1 MLHQG
6 RSGNVHCIN
15 LRDGKRYALTFLW
28 RFLVAKRQSSN
39 SSTAKKT
46 ARKSNSN
53 TKQKN
58 KGSWVFGAFWRLS
71 LVALVVLGAY
81 AFYLDAQIK
90 KGFSG
95 NKWEV
100 PAQIFARPLS
110 LSKGEEITPSEVI
123 DELNLLGYR
132 KVAFANNSGEYSY
145 QNRVLTVQRRAFQ
158 FPEGAE
164 PLRHLI
170 VTWEGARVSE
180 IYDKTE
186 ERPFGT
192 IRLEPWLVT
201 RMTSGSSEDRMLVS
215 LDTIPEL
222 LPKALTLVEDR
233 NFYNHHGVAPLSIV
247 RALVA
252 NIAAGRTVQGGS
264 TLTQQLVKNMFLTR
278 ERSLV
283 RKAKEAIMAV
293 IIDARYSKS
302 EIIEAYLNEVF
313 LGQNGN
319 MAVHGF
325 GLASYF
331 YFDRPANEL
340 SVPEIATLVAIIKG
354 PSYYNPRKYA
364 ERTKER
370 RDLVLRMLFDE
381 NEINRD
387 EYERYVNR
395 PLGLASGASL
405 ASGKH
410 PAFME
415 QVRRELN
422 DILAEPSLRDSGVKV
437 FTTLDIVA
445 QRRAERALSN
455 TLDGLQKDRKVALQG
470 AMVVTD
476 SATGEVRAIIGDRN
490 VAYKGFN
497 RALDA
502 KRPIGSL
509 VKPAVYL
516 TALEDPTQFNLAT
529 PLEDKPITLESKN
542 GKPWSP
548 KNYDKEF
555 RGQVPLLQ
563 GLTESLNIP
572 TVNLGMQVGL
582 NTLADTIER
591 LGVNTPLEKVPSM
604 TLGAFELTPFAT
616 NQMYQTLSNDG
627 RYIPLHTVTSV
638 VTSENALLWK
648 KAEFYSQRV
657 DEAATYLLNY
667 ALYKVTTE
675 GTAKR
680 VGATFGSVN
689 MAGKTG
695 TTDDYRDS
703 WFSGFD
709 RNHVVTVWVG
719 NDDNKSVNLTGAG
732 GALPVFVNYM
742 KSQAPKSLSR
752 RFPRGLGIAH
762 FDAKTGAVVVAG
774 CAGSLS
780 VPAILDVLPP
790 PEQDCSGRPV
800 DDAKDGKKKSWW
812 ERIFG

>member
-1 MLHQG
+1 VAKAFIT
-6 RSGNVHCIN
+6 SS
-15 LRDGKRYALTFLW
+15 W
-28 RFLVAKRQSSN
+28 RFLVAKRQSN
-39 SSTAKKT
+39 TSSSSKKKSTTATSAKSGAKKRHWMLT
-46 ARKSNSN
+46 L
-53 TKQKN
+53 
-58 KGSWVFGAFWRLS
+58 FWRLS
-71 LVALVVLGAY
+71 LVMIVVVGAY
-81 AFYLDAQIK
+81 SFYLDAQIK
-90 KGFSG
+90 HSFSG

-100 PAQIFARPLS
+100 PAQIFARPLEI
-110 LSKGEEITPSEVI
+110 SKGEEITPQEVI

-132 KVAFANNSGEYSY
+132 KVAFANSSGEYSY
-145 QNRVLTVQRRAFQ
+145 QNKVLHVQRRAFQ
-158 FPEGAE
+158 FPQGAE
-164 PLRHLI
+164 PLRHLVI
-170 VTWEGARVSE
+170 TWSGSRIGE
-180 IYDKTE
+180 IYDKSQD
-186 ERPFGT
+186 RPFGAVK
-192 IRLEPWLVT
+192 LEPWLVT
-201 RMTSGSSEDRMLVS
+201 RMTSGSREDRMLVT
-215 LDTIPEL
+215 LDTIPEM

-233 NFYNHHGVAPLSIV
+233 NFYNHHGVAPLSIL
-247 RALVA
+247 RALMA

-278 ERSLV
+278 ERSIV
-283 RKAKEAIMAV
+283 RKAKEALMAI

-313 LGQNGN
+313 LGQNGG

-354 PSYYNPRKYA
+354 PSYYNPRKFA
-364 ERTKER
+364 ERAKER

-381 NEINRD
+381 NEINRQQ
-387 EYERYVNR
+387 YEQYVNM

-422 DILAEPSLRDSGVKV
+422 EILAEPSLRDSGVKV

-445 QRRAERALSN
+445 QRRAEKALSG
-455 TLDGLQKDRKVALQG
+455 TLSGLQKDRKAALQG

-476 SATGEVRAIIGDRN
+476 SASGEVRAIVGDRD
-490 VAYKGFN
+490 YEFKGFN
-497 RALDA
+497 RALEA

-509 VKPAVYL
+509 IKPAVYL
-516 TALEDPTQFNLAT
+516 TALEDPTQFNLAS
-529 PLEDKPITLESKN
+529 PLGDEPITLESKN
-542 GKPWSP
+542 GQQWSP
-548 KNYDKEF
+548 QNYDKKF
-555 RGQVPLLQ
+555 RGQVSLLQ

-582 NTLADTIER
+582 DAIADTIER
-591 LGVNTPLEKVPSM
+591 LGVTAPMEKVPSL

-616 NQMYQTLSNDG
+616 NQMYQTLSNNG

-638 VTSENALLWK
+638 VTADNALLWK
-648 KAEFYSQRV
+648 KAEYYAQRT
-657 DEAATYLLNY
+657 DEAANYLLNY
-667 ALYKVTTE
+667 ALYKVTTQ

-680 VGATFGSVN
+680 VGANFGNIN

-719 NDDNKSVNLTGAG
+719 NDDNQPINLTGAG
-732 GALPVFVNYM
+732 GALPVFINYM
-742 KSQAPKSLSR
+742 RSQSPKSLSR
-752 RFPRGLGIAH
+752 RFPEGLGIAH
-762 FDAKTGAVVVAG
+762 FDAKSGEVVVAG

-790 PEQDCSGRPV
+790 PQQDCAGRPV
-800 DDAKDGKKKSWW
+800 KDKKSDKEKSWW

>member
-1 MLHQG
+1 M
-6 RSGNVHCIN
+6 
-15 LRDGKRYALTFLW
+15 A
-28 RFLVAKRQSSN
+28 FLVAKNKTKVKSKSSIVL
-39 SSTAKKT
+39 KLL
-46 ARKSNSN
+46 
-53 TKQKN
+53 
-58 KGSWVFGAFWRLS
+58 WR
-71 LVALVVLGAY
+71 VALVSIVLLGAY

-90 KGFSG
+90 HEFSG

-100 PAQIFARPLS
+100 PAQIFARPLT
-110 LSKGEEITPSEVI
+110 LSKGEEITPKEVI
-123 DELNLLGYR
+123 DELTLLGYR
-132 KVAFANNSGEYSY
+132 KVSEARSSGEYSY
-145 QNRVLTVQRRAFQ
+145 TKNELTIQRRAFH
-158 FPEGAE
+158 FPEAEE
-164 PLRHLI
+164 PLRHLVI
-170 VTWEGARVSE
+170 RWQGARIHTIE
-180 IYDKTE
+180 DKSQG
-186 ERPFGT
+186 RPFGT
-192 IRLEPWLVT
+192 VKLEPWLVT
-201 RMTSGSSEDRMLVS
+201 RMVSGSREDRMLVT
-215 LDTIPEL
+215 LDTIPAM

-233 NFYNHHGVAPLSIV
+233 NFYHHHGVAPLSIL
-247 RALVA
+247 RALMA

-278 ERSLV
+278 ERSIV
-283 RKAKEAIMAV
+283 RKVKEAMMAV

-313 LGQNGN
+313 LGQNGD

-340 SVPEIATLVAIIKG
+340 SAAEIATLVAIIKG
-354 PSYYNPRKYA
+354 PSYYNPRRYP
-364 ERTKER
+364 ERVKER

-381 NEINRD
+381 NEINRN
-387 EYERYVNR
+387 EYERFVNA

-415 QVRRELN
+415 RVRRELSE
-422 DILAEPSLRDSGVKV
+422 ILADSSLRDSGVKV

-445 QRRAERALSN
+445 QRRAEKALAN
-455 TLDGLQKDRKVALQG
+455 TLVGLQQDRDVALQG

-476 SATGEVRAIIGDRN
+476 SARGEVRAIVGGKD
-490 VAYKGFN
+490 YSFKGFN
-497 RALDA
+497 RALEA

-509 VKPAVYL
+509 IKPVIYL
-516 TALEDPTQFNLAT
+516 AALEDPTEFNLAT
-529 PLEDKPITLESKN
+529 PLDDKPITLESRN
-542 GKPWSP
+542 GQQWSP
-548 KNYDKEF
+548 QNYDKTF
-555 RGQVPLLQ
+555 RGQVPLIQ

-582 NTLADTIER
+582 DTIADTLAR
-591 LGVNTPLEKVPSM
+591 VGVTTPVDQVPSL

-616 NQMYQTLSNDG
+616 NQMYQTLSNNG
-627 RYIPLHTVTSV
+627 RYIPLHTVSAV
-638 VTSENALLWK
+638 VTAQNALLWK

-667 ALYKVTTE
+667 ALYKVTTD

-680 VGATFGSVN
+680 VGANFGNIN

-703 WFSGFD
+703 WFSGYD

-719 NDDNKSVNLTGAG
+719 NDDNLPVNLTGAG
-732 GALPVFVNYM
+732 GALPVFINYM
-742 KSQAPKSLSR
+742 KSQSPKSLSR
-752 RFPRGLGIAH
+752 RFPEGLGIAH

-774 CAGSLS
+774 CAGSMS
-780 VPAILDVLPP
+780 VPAILDALPP
-790 PEQDCSGRPV
+790 AQQDCAGKPV
-800 DDAKDGKKKSWW
+800 KSKTNDKKEKKKWW

>member
-1 MLHQG
+1 MAKKQSNKASPSK
-6 RSGNVHCIN
+6 RNSKQPAANKTA
-15 LRDGKRYALTFLW
+15 GKRAWFFKLFL
-28 RFLVAKRQSSN
+28 
-39 SSTAKKT
+39 
-46 ARKSNSN
+46 
-53 TKQKN
+53 
-58 KGSWVFGAFWRLS
+58 RLC
-71 LVALVVLGAY
+71 LIGFVVLGAY

-90 KGFSG
+90 HSFSG

-100 PAQIFARPLS
+100 PAQIFARPLE
-110 LSKGEEITPSEVI
+110 LSKGEEITPQEVI

-132 KVAFANNSGEYSY
+132 KVAFANSSGEYSY
-145 QNRVLTVQRRAFQ
+145 QNRVLNVQRRAFQ

-164 PLRHLI
+164 PLRHLVI
-170 VTWEGARVSE
+170 TWSGARIGE
-180 IYDKTE
+180 IYDKSE
-186 ERPFGT
+186 DRPYGSVK
-192 IRLEPWLVT
+192 LEPWLVT
-201 RMTSGSSEDRMLVS
+201 RMTSGSHEDRMLVS
-215 LDTIPEL
+215 LDTIPDM
-222 LPKALTLVEDR
+222 LPRALTLVEDR
-233 NFYNHHGVAPLSIV
+233 NFYNHHGVAPLSII
-247 RALVA
+247 RALMA

-278 ERSLV
+278 ERSIV
-283 RKAKEAIMAV
+283 RKAKEALMAV

-313 LGQNGN
+313 LGQNGD

-340 SVPEIATLVAIIKG
+340 STPEIATLVAIIKG

-381 NEINRD
+381 NEINR
-387 EYERYVNR
+387 EQYERYINM

-415 QVRRELN
+415 RVRKELN
-422 DILAEPSLRDSGVKV
+422 EILAEPSLRDSGVKV

-445 QRRAERALSN
+445 QRRAEKALAG
-455 TLDGLQKDRKVALQG
+455 TLNGLQKDRKAALQG

-476 SATGEVRAIIGDRN
+476 SSSGEVRAIVGGKDY
-490 VAYKGFN
+490 AFKGFN

-509 VKPAVYL
+509 IKPAVYL

-529 PLEDKPITLESKN
+529 PLMDEPITLESKN
-542 GKPWSP
+542 GQQWSP
-548 KNYDKEF
+548 KNYDKTF

-563 GLTESLNIP
+563 GLTESLNVP

-582 NTLADTIER
+582 DAIADTLAR
-591 LGVNTPLEKVPSM
+591 LGVNTPVEKVPSL
-604 TLGAFELTPFAT
+604 TLGAFELTPFVT
-616 NQMYQTLSNDG
+616 NQMYQTLSNNG
-627 RYIPLHTVTSV
+627 RYVPLHTVTSV
-638 VTSENALLWK
+638 VTAENALLWK
-648 KAEFYSQRV
+648 KAEFYSQRT

-667 ALYKVTTE
+667 ALYKVTTD

-680 VGATFGSVN
+680 VGANFGRVN

-709 RNHVVTVWVG
+709 RNNVVTVWVG
-719 NDDNKSVNLTGAG
+719 NDDNQPVNLTGAG
-732 GALPVFVNYM
+732 GALPVFINYM

-752 RFPRGLGIAH
+752 RFPEGLGIAH
-762 FDAKTGAVVVAG
+762 FDAKSGAVVVAG

-790 PEQDCSGRPV
+790 AQQDCAGKPV
-800 DDAKDGKKKSWW
+800 QEKLKQKKKSWW

>member
-53 TKQKN
+53 TKQKT

-364 ERTKER
+364 VRTKER

-591 LGVNTPLEKVPSM
+591 LGVSTPLEKVPSM

-675 GTAKR
+675 G
-680 VGATFGSVN
+680 
-689 MAGKTG
+689 
-695 TTDDYRDS
+695 
-703 WFSGFD
+703 
-709 RNHVVTVWVG
+709 
-719 NDDNKSVNLTGAG
+719 L
-732 GALPVFVNYM
+732 
-742 KSQAPKSLSR
+742 SL
-752 RFPRGLGIAH
+752 IH
-762 FDAKTGAVVVAG
+762 
-774 CAGSLS
+774 
-780 VPAILDVLPP
+780 I
-790 PEQDCSGRPV
+790 
-800 DDAKDGKKKSWW
+800 
-812 ERIFG
+812 

>member
-1 MLHQG
+1 M
-6 RSGNVHCIN
+6 
-15 LRDGKRYALTFLW
+15 
-28 RFLVAKRQSSN
+28 
-39 SSTAKKT
+39 AKKQSNPKK
-46 ARKSNSN
+46 KSSFLF
-53 TKQKN
+53 KL
-58 KGSWVFGAFWRLS
+58 FWRLFF
-71 LVALVVLGAY
+71 VGLVVLGAY

-90 KGFSG
+90 HEFSG

-100 PAQIFARPLS
+100 PAQIFARPLR
-110 LSKGEEITPSEVI
+110 LSKGEEITVQEVL
-123 DELNLLGYR
+123 DELSLLGYR
-132 KVAFANNSGEYSY
+132 KVTDADSSGEYSY
-145 QNRVLTVQRRAFQ
+145 RNGVLTVQRRAFH

-164 PLRHLI
+164 PQRHLVI
-170 VTWEGARVSE
+170 SWQGGRIKEIQDVSQG
-180 IYDKTE
+180 
-186 ERPFGT
+186 RAFGSVK
-192 IRLEPWLVT
+192 LEPWLVT
-201 RMTSGSSEDRMLVS
+201 RMVSGSHEDRMLVS
-215 LDTIPEL
+215 IDTTPDM

-233 NFYNHHGVAPLSIV
+233 NFYNHHGVAPLSIL
-247 RALVA
+247 RALMA

-278 ERSLV
+278 ERSIV

-302 EIIEAYLNEVF
+302 EILEAYLNEVF
-313 LGQNGN
+313 LGQNGD

-340 SVPEIATLVAIIKG
+340 SVPEIATLVAMIKG
-354 PSYYNPRKYA
+354 PSYYNPRRYP
-364 ERTKER
+364 ERVKER

-381 NEINRD
+381 NEIDRSQ
-387 EYERYVNR
+387 YERYVSM

-422 DILAEPSLRDSGVKV
+422 EILAEPSLRDSGVKV

-445 QRRAERALSN
+445 QRRAEKALSS
-455 TLDGLQKDRKVALQG
+455 TLNALQKNRTVPLEG
-470 AMVVTD
+470 AMIVTD
-476 SATGEVRAIIGDRN
+476 SAKGEVRAIVGGKY
-490 VAYKGFN
+490 VSFKGFN

-516 TALEDPTQFNLAT
+516 TALEDPTEFNLAT
-529 PLEDKPITLESKN
+529 PLADEPITLESKG
-542 GKPWSP
+542 GKTWSP
-548 KNYDKEF
+548 QNYDKTF
-555 RGQVPLLQ
+555 RGQVSLLQ

-582 NTLADTIER
+582 DAVVNTLEK
-591 LGVNTPLEKVPSM
+591 LGVGAAIEQVPSL
-604 TLGAFELTPFAT
+604 TLGAFELTPFNT
-616 NQMYQTLSNDG
+616 NQMYQTLSNGG
-627 RYIPLHTVTSV
+627 RYIPLHTVSAV
-638 VTSENALLWK
+638 VTADNGLLWQ
-648 KAEFYSQRV
+648 KAEFFSQRT

-667 ALYKVTTE
+667 ALYKVTTQ

-680 VGATFGSVN
+680 VGATFGTTN

-709 RNHVVTVWVG
+709 RNNVVTVWVG
-719 NDDNKSVNLTGAG
+719 NDDNQPVGLTGAS

-752 RFPRGLGIAH
+752 RFPEGLGIAH

-790 PEQDCSGRPV
+790 PQQDCAGKPV
-800 DDAKDGKKKSWW
+800 RSKQEQEKGDKKSWW
-812 ERIFG
+812 ERWFGE

>member
-1 MLHQG
+1 MAKKQSSKASPSK
-6 RSGNVHCIN
+6 RNSKQPAANKTA
-15 LRDGKRYALTFLW
+15 GKRAWFFKLFL
-28 RFLVAKRQSSN
+28 
-39 SSTAKKT
+39 
-46 ARKSNSN
+46 
-53 TKQKN
+53 
-58 KGSWVFGAFWRLS
+58 RLC
-71 LVALVVLGAY
+71 LIGFVVLGAY

-90 KGFSG
+90 HSFSG

-100 PAQIFARPLS
+100 PAQIFARPLE
-110 LSKGEEITPSEVI
+110 LSKGEEITPQEVI

-132 KVAFANNSGEYSY
+132 KVVFANSSGEYSY
-145 QNRVLTVQRRAFQ
+145 QNRVLNVQRRAFQ

-164 PLRHLI
+164 PLRHLVI
-170 VTWEGARVSE
+170 TWSGARIGE
-180 IYDKTE
+180 IYDKSE
-186 ERPFGT
+186 DRPYGSVK
-192 IRLEPWLVT
+192 LEPWLVT
-201 RMTSGSSEDRMLVS
+201 RMTSGSHEDRMLVS
-215 LDTIPEL
+215 LDTIPDM
-222 LPKALTLVEDR
+222 LPRALTLVEDR
-233 NFYNHHGVAPLSIV
+233 NFYNHHGVAPLSII
-247 RALVA
+247 RALMA

-278 ERSLV
+278 ERSIV
-283 RKAKEAIMAV
+283 RKAKEALMAV

-313 LGQNGN
+313 LGQNGD

-340 SVPEIATLVAIIKG
+340 STPEIATLVAIIKG

-381 NEINRD
+381 NEINR
-387 EYERYVNR
+387 EQYERYINM

-415 QVRRELN
+415 RVRKELN
-422 DILAEPSLRDSGVKV
+422 EILAEPSLRDSGVKV

-445 QRRAERALSN
+445 QRRAEKALAG
-455 TLDGLQKDRKVALQG
+455 TLNGLQKDRKATLQG

-476 SATGEVRAIIGDRN
+476 SSSGEVRAIVGGKDY
-490 VAYKGFN
+490 AFKGFN

-509 VKPAVYL
+509 IKPAVYL

-529 PLEDKPITLESKN
+529 PLMDEPITLESKN
-542 GKPWSP
+542 GQQWSP
-548 KNYDKEF
+548 KNYDKTF

-563 GLTESLNIP
+563 GLTESLNVP

-582 NTLADTIER
+582 DAIADTLAR
-591 LGVNTPLEKVPSM
+591 LGVNTSVEKVPSL
-604 TLGAFELTPFAT
+604 TLGAFELTPFVT
-616 NQMYQTLSNDG
+616 NQMYQTLSNNG
-627 RYIPLHTVTSV
+627 RYVPLHTVTSV
-638 VTSENALLWK
+638 VTAENALLWK
-648 KAEFYSQRV
+648 KAEFYSQRT

-667 ALYKVTTE
+667 ALYKVTTD

-680 VGATFGSVN
+680 VGANFGRVN

-709 RNHVVTVWVG
+709 RNNVVTVWVG
-719 NDDNKSVNLTGAG
+719 NDDNQPVNLTGAG
-732 GALPVFVNYM
+732 GALPVFINYM

-752 RFPRGLGIAH
+752 RFPEGLGIAH
-762 FDAKTGAVVVAG
+762 FDAKSGAVVVAG

-790 PEQDCSGRPV
+790 AQQDCAGKPV
-800 DDAKDGKKKSWW
+800 QEKRKQKKKSWW

>member
-1 MLHQG
+1 
-6 RSGNVHCIN
+6 
-15 LRDGKRYALTFLW
+15 
-28 RFLVAKRQSSN
+28 VAKKQSN
-39 SSTAKKT
+39 PKKKSSFLFKL
-46 ARKSNSN
+46 
-53 TKQKN
+53 
-58 KGSWVFGAFWRLS
+58 FWRLFF
-71 LVALVVLGAY
+71 VGLVVLGAY

-90 KGFSG
+90 HEFSG

-100 PAQIFARPLS
+100 PAQIFARPLR
-110 LSKGEEITPSEVI
+110 LSKGEEITVQEVL
-123 DELNLLGYR
+123 DELSLLGYR
-132 KVAFANNSGEYSY
+132 KVTDADSSGEYSY
-145 QNRVLTVQRRAFQ
+145 RNGVLTVQRRAFH

-164 PLRHLI
+164 PQRHLVI
-170 VTWEGARVSE
+170 SWQGSRIKEIQDVSQGRAF
-180 IYDKTE
+180 DSVK
-186 ERPFGT
+186 
-192 IRLEPWLVT
+192 LEPWLVT
-201 RMTSGSSEDRMLVS
+201 RMVSGSHEDRMLVS
-215 LDTIPEL
+215 IDTTPDM

-233 NFYNHHGVAPLSIV
+233 NFYNHHGVAPLSIL
-247 RALVA
+247 RALMA

-278 ERSLV
+278 ERSIV

-302 EIIEAYLNEVF
+302 EILEAYLNEVF
-313 LGQNGN
+313 LGQNGD

-340 SVPEIATLVAIIKG
+340 SVPEIATLVAMIKG
-354 PSYYNPRKYA
+354 PSYYNPRRYP
-364 ERTKER
+364 ERVKER

-381 NEINRD
+381 NEIDRSQ
-387 EYERYVNR
+387 YERYVSM

-422 DILAEPSLRDSGVKV
+422 EILAEPSLRDSGVKV

-445 QRRAERALSN
+445 QRRAEKALSS
-455 TLDGLQKDRKVALQG
+455 TLNALQKNRTVPLEG
-470 AMVVTD
+470 AMIVTD
-476 SATGEVRAIIGDRN
+476 SAKGEVRAIVGGKD
-490 VAYKGFN
+490 VSFKGFN

-516 TALEDPTQFNLAT
+516 TALEDPTEFNLAT
-529 PLEDKPITLESKN
+529 PLADEPITLESKG
-542 GKPWSP
+542 GKTWSP
-548 KNYDKEF
+548 QNYDKTF
-555 RGQVPLLQ
+555 RGQVSLLQ

-582 NTLADTIER
+582 DAVVNTLEK
-591 LGVNTPLEKVPSM
+591 LGVGAAIEQVPSL
-604 TLGAFELTPFAT
+604 TLGAFELTPFNT
-616 NQMYQTLSNDG
+616 NQMYQTLSNGG
-627 RYIPLHTVTSV
+627 RYIPLHTVSAV
-638 VTSENALLWK
+638 VTADNGLLWQ
-648 KAEFYSQRV
+648 KAEFFSQRT

-667 ALYKVTTE
+667 ALYKVTTQ

-680 VGATFGSVN
+680 VGATFGTTN

-709 RNHVVTVWVG
+709 RNNVVTVWVG
-719 NDDNKSVNLTGAG
+719 NDDNQPVGLTGAS

-752 RFPRGLGIAH
+752 RFPEGLGIAH

-790 PEQDCSGRPV
+790 PQQDCAGKPV
-800 DDAKDGKKKSWW
+800 RSKQEQEKGDKKSWW
-812 ERIFG
+812 ERWFGE

>member
-1 MLHQG
+1 M
-6 RSGNVHCIN
+6 
-15 LRDGKRYALTFLW
+15 
-28 RFLVAKRQSSN
+28 
-39 SSTAKKT
+39 AKKQSNPKK
-46 ARKSNSN
+46 KSSFLF
-53 TKQKN
+53 KL
-58 KGSWVFGAFWRLS
+58 FWRLFF
-71 LVALVVLGAY
+71 VGLVVLGAY

-90 KGFSG
+90 NGFSG

-100 PAQIFARPLS
+100 PAQIFARPLR
-110 LSKGEEITPSEVI
+110 LSKGEEITVQEVL
-123 DELNLLGYR
+123 DELSLLGYR
-132 KVAFANNSGEYSY
+132 KVTDADSSGEYSY
-145 QNRVLTVQRRAFQ
+145 RNGVLTVQRRAFH

-164 PLRHLI
+164 PQRHLVI
-170 VTWEGARVSE
+170 SWQGSRIKEIQDVSQGRAF
-180 IYDKTE
+180 DSVK
-186 ERPFGT
+186 
-192 IRLEPWLVT
+192 LEPWLVT
-201 RMTSGSSEDRMLVS
+201 RMVSGSHEDRMLVS
-215 LDTIPEL
+215 IDTTPDM

-233 NFYNHHGVAPLSIV
+233 NFYNHHGVAPLSIL
-247 RALVA
+247 RALMA

-278 ERSLV
+278 ERSIV

-302 EIIEAYLNEVF
+302 EILEAYLNEVF
-313 LGQNGN
+313 LGQNGD

-340 SVPEIATLVAIIKG
+340 SVPEIATLVAMIKG
-354 PSYYNPRKYA
+354 PSYYNPRRYP
-364 ERTKER
+364 ERVKER

-381 NEINRD
+381 NEIDRSQ
-387 EYERYVNR
+387 YERYVSM

-422 DILAEPSLRDSGVKV
+422 EILAEPSLRDSGVKV

-445 QRRAERALSN
+445 QRRAEKALSS
-455 TLDGLQKDRKVALQG
+455 TLNALQKNRTVPLEG
-470 AMVVTD
+470 AMIVTD
-476 SATGEVRAIIGDRN
+476 SAKGEVRAIVGGKD
-490 VAYKGFN
+490 VSFKGFN

-516 TALEDPTQFNLAT
+516 TALEDPTEFNLAT
-529 PLEDKPITLESKN
+529 PLADEPITLESKG
-542 GKPWSP
+542 GKTWSP
-548 KNYDKEF
+548 QNYDKTF
-555 RGQVPLLQ
+555 RGQVSLLQ

-582 NTLADTIER
+582 DAVVNTLEK
-591 LGVNTPLEKVPSM
+591 LGVGAAIEQVPSL
-604 TLGAFELTPFAT
+604 TLGAFELTPFNT
-616 NQMYQTLSNDG
+616 NQMYQTLSNGG
-627 RYIPLHTVTSV
+627 RYIPLHTVSAV
-638 VTSENALLWK
+638 VTADNGLLWQ
-648 KAEFYSQRV
+648 KAEFFSQRT

-667 ALYKVTTE
+667 ALYKVTTQ

-680 VGATFGSVN
+680 VGATFGTTN

-709 RNHVVTVWVG
+709 RNNVVTVWVG
-719 NDDNKSVNLTGAG
+719 NDDNQPVGLTGAS

-752 RFPRGLGIAH
+752 RFPEGLGIAH

-790 PEQDCSGRPV
+790 PQQDCAGKPV
-800 DDAKDGKKKSWW
+800 RSKQEQEKGDKKSWW
-812 ERIFG
+812 ERWFGE

>member
-1 MLHQG
+1 M
-6 RSGNVHCIN
+6 
-15 LRDGKRYALTFLW
+15 KALTILR
-28 RFLVAKRQSSN
+28 RFIVAKRQS
-39 SSTAKKT
+39 KKT
-46 ARKSNSN
+46 SAASKTTSKGKSSRSASN
-53 TKQKN
+53 NEKN
-58 KGSWVFGAFWRLS
+58 GKRRWLFSAFWRLS
-71 LVALVVLGAY
+71 LVGLVVFAAY

-100 PAQIFARPLS
+100 PAQIFARPLR
-110 LSKGEEITPSEVI
+110 LSKGEEITPQEVI

-132 KVAFANNSGEYSY
+132 RVTFANDSGEFSY

-164 PLRHLI
+164 PLRHL
-170 VTWEGARVSE
+170 VVSWNGARVSE
-180 IYDKTE
+180 IYDKTQ
-186 ERPFGT
+186 EREFGSV
-192 IRLEPWLVT
+192 RLEPWLVT
-201 RMTSGSSEDRMLVS
+201 RMTSGSREDRMLVS

-233 NFYNHHGVAPLSIV
+233 NFYNHHGVAPLSII
-247 RALVA
+247 RALLA

-313 LGQNGN
+313 LGQNGD

-364 ERTKER
+364 ERAKER
-370 RDLVLRMLFDE
+370 RDLVLRVLFDE
-381 NEINRD
+381 NEIGRE
-387 EYERYVNR
+387 EYERYINM

-415 QVRRELN
+415 QVRREL
-422 DILAEPSLRDSGVKV
+422 DEILAEPSLRDSGVKV

-445 QRRAERALSN
+445 QRRAERAMSS
-455 TLDGLQKDRKVALQG
+455 TLDSLQKDRKATLQG
-470 AMVVTD
+470 AMVITD
-476 SATGEVRAIIGDRN
+476 SASGEVRAIVGDRN
-490 VAYKGFN
+490 VSYNGFN

-502 KRPIGSL
+502 RRPIGSL

-516 TALEDPTQFNLAT
+516 SALEDPTQFNLAT
-529 PLEDKPITLESKN
+529 PLEDRPITLESKN

-582 NTLADTIER
+582 DTLADTIKR
-591 LGVNTPLEKVPSM
+591 LGVKSPLDEVPSM

-638 VTSENALLWK
+638 VTAENALLWK
-648 KAEFYSQRV
+648 KAEFFSQRV

-680 VGATFGSVN
+680 IGATFGKIN

-719 NDDNKSVNLTGAG
+719 NDDNKTVNLTGAG
-732 GALPVFVNYM
+732 GALPVFINYM

-752 RFPRGLGIAH
+752 RFPKGLGIAH

-780 VPAILDVLPP
+780 VPAILDVLPT

-800 DDAKDGKKKSWW
+800 GSDKKNKKKSWW

>member
-1 MLHQG
+1 MAKKQSNKASPSK
-6 RSGNVHCIN
+6 RNSKQPAANKTA
-15 LRDGKRYALTFLW
+15 GKRAWFFKLFL
-28 RFLVAKRQSSN
+28 
-39 SSTAKKT
+39 
-46 ARKSNSN
+46 
-53 TKQKN
+53 
-58 KGSWVFGAFWRLS
+58 RLC
-71 LVALVVLGAY
+71 LIGFVVLGAY

-90 KGFSG
+90 HSFSG

-100 PAQIFARPLS
+100 PAQIFARPLE
-110 LSKGEEITPSEVI
+110 LSKGEEITPQEVI

-132 KVAFANNSGEYSY
+132 KVTFANSSGEYSY
-145 QNRVLTVQRRAFQ
+145 QNRVLNVQRRAFQ

-164 PLRHLI
+164 PLRHLVI
-170 VTWEGARVSE
+170 TWSGARIGE
-180 IYDKTE
+180 IYDKSE
-186 ERPFGT
+186 DRPYGSVK
-192 IRLEPWLVT
+192 LEPWLVT
-201 RMTSGSSEDRMLVS
+201 RMTSGSHEDRMLVS
-215 LDTIPEL
+215 LDTIPDM
-222 LPKALTLVEDR
+222 LPRALTLVEDR
-233 NFYNHHGVAPLSIV
+233 NFYNHHGVAPLSII
-247 RALVA
+247 RALMA

-278 ERSLV
+278 ERSIV
-283 RKAKEAIMAV
+283 RKAKEALMAV

-313 LGQNGN
+313 LGQNGD

-340 SVPEIATLVAIIKG
+340 STPEIATLVAIIKG

-381 NEINRD
+381 NEINR
-387 EYERYVNR
+387 EQYERYINM

-415 QVRRELN
+415 RVRKELN
-422 DILAEPSLRDSGVKV
+422 EILAEPSLRDSGVKV

-445 QRRAERALSN
+445 QRRAEKALAG
-455 TLDGLQKDRKVALQG
+455 TLNGLQKDRKATLQG

-476 SATGEVRAIIGDRN
+476 SSSGEVRAIVGGKDY
-490 VAYKGFN
+490 AFKGFN

-509 VKPAVYL
+509 IKPAVYL

-529 PLEDKPITLESKN
+529 PLMDEPITLESKN
-542 GKPWSP
+542 GQQWSP
-548 KNYDKEF
+548 KNYDKTF

-563 GLTESLNIP
+563 GLTESLNVP

-582 NTLADTIER
+582 DAIADTLAR
-591 LGVNTPLEKVPSM
+591 LGVNTPVEKVPSL
-604 TLGAFELTPFAT
+604 TLGAFELTPFVT
-616 NQMYQTLSNDG
+616 NQMYQTLSNNG
-627 RYIPLHTVTSV
+627 RYVPLHTVTSV
-638 VTSENALLWK
+638 VTAENALLWK
-648 KAEFYSQRV
+648 KAEFYSQRT

-667 ALYKVTTE
+667 ALYKVTTD

-680 VGATFGSVN
+680 VGANFGRVN

-709 RNHVVTVWVG
+709 RNNVVTVWVG
-719 NDDNKSVNLTGAG
+719 NDDNQPVNLTGAG
-732 GALPVFVNYM
+732 GALPVFINYM

-752 RFPRGLGIAH
+752 RFPEGLGIAH
-762 FDAKTGAVVVAG
+762 FDAKSGAVVVAG

-790 PEQDCSGRPV
+790 AQQDCAGKPV
-800 DDAKDGKKKSWW
+800 QEKRKQKKKSWW

>member
-1 MLHQG
+1 MAKKQSNKASPSK
-6 RSGNVHCIN
+6 RNSKQPAATKTA
-15 LRDGKRYALTFLW
+15 GKRAWFFKLFL
-28 RFLVAKRQSSN
+28 
-39 SSTAKKT
+39 
-46 ARKSNSN
+46 
-53 TKQKN
+53 
-58 KGSWVFGAFWRLS
+58 RLC
-71 LVALVVLGAY
+71 LIGFVVLGAY

-90 KGFSG
+90 HSFSG

-100 PAQIFARPLS
+100 PAQIFARPLE
-110 LSKGEEITPSEVI
+110 LSKGEEITPQEVI

-132 KVAFANNSGEYSY
+132 KVTFANSSGEYSY
-145 QNRVLTVQRRAFQ
+145 QNRVLNVQRRAFQ

-164 PLRHLI
+164 PLRHLVI
-170 VTWEGARVSE
+170 TWSGARIGE
-180 IYDKTE
+180 IYDKSE
-186 ERPFGT
+186 DRPYGSVK
-192 IRLEPWLVT
+192 LEPWLVT
-201 RMTSGSSEDRMLVS
+201 RMTSGSHEDRMLVS
-215 LDTIPEL
+215 LDTIPDM
-222 LPKALTLVEDR
+222 LPRALTLVEDR
-233 NFYNHHGVAPLSIV
+233 NFYNHHGVAPLSII
-247 RALVA
+247 RALMA

-278 ERSLV
+278 ERSIV
-283 RKAKEAIMAV
+283 RKAKEALMAV

-313 LGQNGN
+313 LGQNGD

-340 SVPEIATLVAIIKG
+340 STPEIATLVAIIKG

-381 NEINRD
+381 NEINR
-387 EYERYVNR
+387 EQYERYINM

-415 QVRRELN
+415 RVRKELN
-422 DILAEPSLRDSGVKV
+422 EILAEPSLRDSGVKV

-445 QRRAERALSN
+445 QRRAEKALAG
-455 TLDGLQKDRKVALQG
+455 TLNGLQKDRKAALQG

-476 SATGEVRAIIGDRN
+476 SSSGEVRAIVGGKDY
-490 VAYKGFN
+490 AFKGFN

-509 VKPAVYL
+509 IKPAVYL

-529 PLEDKPITLESKN
+529 PLMDEPITLESKN
-542 GKPWSP
+542 GQQWSP
-548 KNYDKEF
+548 KNYDKTF

-563 GLTESLNIP
+563 GLTESLNVP

-582 NTLADTIER
+582 DAIADTLAR
-591 LGVNTPLEKVPSM
+591 LGVNTPVEKVPSL
-604 TLGAFELTPFAT
+604 TLGAFELTPFVT
-616 NQMYQTLSNDG
+616 NQMYQTLSNNG
-627 RYIPLHTVTSV
+627 RYVPLHTVTSV
-638 VTSENALLWK
+638 VTAENALLWK
-648 KAEFYSQRV
+648 KAEFYSQRT

-667 ALYKVTTE
+667 ALYKVTTD

-680 VGATFGSVN
+680 VGANFGRVN

-709 RNHVVTVWVG
+709 RNNVVTVWVG
-719 NDDNKSVNLTGAG
+719 NDDNQPVNLTGAG
-732 GALPVFVNYM
+732 GALPVFINYM

-752 RFPRGLGIAH
+752 RFPEGLGIAH
-762 FDAKTGAVVVAG
+762 FDAKSGAVVVAG

-790 PEQDCSGRPV
+790 AQQDCAGKPV
-800 DDAKDGKKKSWW
+800 QEKRKQKKKSWW

>member
-1 MLHQG
+1 M
-6 RSGNVHCIN
+6 
-15 LRDGKRYALTFLW
+15 KALTILR
-28 RFLVAKRQSSN
+28 RFIVAKRQSKNTSAASKTTSKGKSSRSASN
-39 SSTAKKT
+39 
-46 ARKSNSN
+46 NE
-53 TKQKN
+53 KN
-58 KGSWVFGAFWRLS
+58 GKRRWLFSAFWRLS
-71 LVALVVLGAY
+71 LVGLVVLAAY

-100 PAQIFARPLS
+100 PAQIFARPLR
-110 LSKGEEITPSEVI
+110 LSKGEEITPQEVI

-132 KVAFANNSGEYSY
+132 RVTFANDSGEFSY

-164 PLRHLI
+164 PLRHL
-170 VTWEGARVSE
+170 VVSWNGARVSE
-180 IYDKTE
+180 IYDKTQ
-186 ERPFGT
+186 EREFGSV
-192 IRLEPWLVT
+192 RLEPWLVT
-201 RMTSGSSEDRMLVS
+201 RMTSGSIEDRMLVS

-233 NFYNHHGVAPLSIV
+233 NFYNHHGVAPLSII
-247 RALVA
+247 RALLA

-313 LGQNGN
+313 LGQNGD

-364 ERTKER
+364 ERAKER
-370 RDLVLRMLFDE
+370 RDLVLRVLFDE
-381 NEINRD
+381 NEIGRE
-387 EYERYVNR
+387 EYERYINM

-415 QVRRELN
+415 QVRREL
-422 DILAEPSLRDSGVKV
+422 DEILAEPSLRDSGVKV

-445 QRRAERALSN
+445 QRRAERAMSG
-455 TLDGLQKDRKVALQG
+455 TLDSLQKDRKATLQG
-470 AMVVTD
+470 AMVITD
-476 SATGEVRAIIGDRN
+476 SASGEVRAIVGDRN
-490 VAYKGFN
+490 VSYNGFN

-502 KRPIGSL
+502 RRPIGSL

-516 TALEDPTQFNLAT
+516 SALEDPTQFNLAT

-582 NTLADTIER
+582 DTLADTIER
-591 LGVNTPLEKVPSM
+591 LGVKSPLDEVPSM

-638 VTSENALLWK
+638 VTAENALLWK
-648 KAEFYSQRV
+648 KAEFFSQRV

-680 VGATFGSVN
+680 IGATFGKIN

-719 NDDNKSVNLTGAG
+719 NDDNKTVNLTGAG
-732 GALPVFVNYM
+732 GALPVFINYM
-742 KSQAPKSLSR
+742 RSQAPKSLSR
-752 RFPRGLGIAH
+752 RFPKGLGIAH

-780 VPAILDVLPP
+780 VPAILDVLPT

-800 DDAKDGKKKSWW
+800 GSDKKNKKKSWW

>member
-1 MLHQG
+1 M
-6 RSGNVHCIN
+6 
-15 LRDGKRYALTFLW
+15 
-28 RFLVAKRQSSN
+28 
-39 SSTAKKT
+39 AKKQSNPKK
-46 ARKSNSN
+46 KSSFLF
-53 TKQKN
+53 KL
-58 KGSWVFGAFWRLS
+58 FWRLFF
-71 LVALVVLGAY
+71 VGLVVLGAY

-90 KGFSG
+90 HEFSG

-100 PAQIFARPLS
+100 PAQIFARPLR
-110 LSKGEEITPSEVI
+110 LSKGEEITVQEVL
-123 DELNLLGYR
+123 DELSLLGYR
-132 KVAFANNSGEYSY
+132 KVTDADSSGEYSY
-145 QNRVLTVQRRAFQ
+145 RNGVLTVQRRAFH

-164 PLRHLI
+164 PQRHLVI
-170 VTWEGARVSE
+170 SWQGSRIKEIQDVSQGRAF
-180 IYDKTE
+180 DSVK
-186 ERPFGT
+186 
-192 IRLEPWLVT
+192 LEPWLVT
-201 RMTSGSSEDRMLVS
+201 RMVSGSHEDRMLVS
-215 LDTIPEL
+215 IDTTPDM

-233 NFYNHHGVAPLSIV
+233 NFYNHHGVAPLSIL
-247 RALVA
+247 RALMA

-278 ERSLV
+278 ERSIV

-302 EIIEAYLNEVF
+302 EILEAYLNEVF
-313 LGQNGN
+313 LGQNGD

-340 SVPEIATLVAIIKG
+340 SVPEIATLVAMIKG
-354 PSYYNPRKYA
+354 PSYYNPRRYP
-364 ERTKER
+364 ERVKER

-381 NEINRD
+381 NEIDRSQ
-387 EYERYVNR
+387 YERYVSM

-422 DILAEPSLRDSGVKV
+422 EILAEPSLRDSGVKV

-445 QRRAERALSN
+445 QRRAEKALSS
-455 TLDGLQKDRKVALQG
+455 TLNALQKNRTVPLEG
-470 AMVVTD
+470 AMIVTD
-476 SATGEVRAIIGDRN
+476 SAKGEVRAIVGGKD
-490 VAYKGFN
+490 VSFKGFN

-516 TALEDPTQFNLAT
+516 TALEDPTEFNLAT
-529 PLEDKPITLESKN
+529 PLADEPITLESKG
-542 GKPWSP
+542 GKTWSP
-548 KNYDKEF
+548 QNYDKTF
-555 RGQVPLLQ
+555 RGQVSLLQ

-582 NTLADTIER
+582 DAVVNTLEK
-591 LGVNTPLEKVPSM
+591 LGVGAAIEQVPSL
-604 TLGAFELTPFAT
+604 TLGAFELTPFNT
-616 NQMYQTLSNDG
+616 NQMYQTLSNGG
-627 RYIPLHTVTSV
+627 RYIPLHTVSAV
-638 VTSENALLWK
+638 VTADNGLLWQ
-648 KAEFYSQRV
+648 KAEFFSQRT

-667 ALYKVTTE
+667 ALYKVTTQ

-680 VGATFGSVN
+680 VGATFGTTN

-709 RNHVVTVWVG
+709 RNNVVTVWVG
-719 NDDNKSVNLTGAG
+719 NDDNQPVGLTGAS

-752 RFPRGLGIAH
+752 RFPEGLGIAH

-790 PEQDCSGRPV
+790 PQQDCAGKPV
-800 DDAKDGKKKSWW
+800 RSKQEQEKGDKKSWW
-812 ERIFG
+812 ERWFGE

>member
-1 MLHQG
+1 MAKKQSNKASPSK
-6 RSGNVHCIN
+6 RNSKQPAANKTA
-15 LRDGKRYALTFLW
+15 GKRAWFFKLFL
-28 RFLVAKRQSSN
+28 
-39 SSTAKKT
+39 
-46 ARKSNSN
+46 
-53 TKQKN
+53 
-58 KGSWVFGAFWRLS
+58 RLC
-71 LVALVVLGAY
+71 LIGFVVLGAY

-90 KGFSG
+90 HSFSG

-100 PAQIFARPLS
+100 PAQIFARPLE
-110 LSKGEEITPSEVI
+110 LSKGEEITPQEVI

-132 KVAFANNSGEYSY
+132 KVAFANSSGEYSY
-145 QNRVLTVQRRAFQ
+145 QNRVLNVQRRAFQ

-164 PLRHLI
+164 PLRHLVI
-170 VTWEGARVSE
+170 TWSGARIGE
-180 IYDKTE
+180 IYDKSE
-186 ERPFGT
+186 DRPYGSVK
-192 IRLEPWLVT
+192 LEPWLVT
-201 RMTSGSSEDRMLVS
+201 RMTSGSHEDRMLVS
-215 LDTIPEL
+215 LDTIPDM
-222 LPKALTLVEDR
+222 LPRALTLVEDR
-233 NFYNHHGVAPLSIV
+233 NFYNHHGVAPLSII
-247 RALVA
+247 RALMA

-278 ERSLV
+278 ERSIV
-283 RKAKEAIMAV
+283 RKAKEALMAV

-313 LGQNGN
+313 LGQNGD

-340 SVPEIATLVAIIKG
+340 STPEIATLVAIIKG

-381 NEINRD
+381 NEINR
-387 EYERYVNR
+387 EQYERYINM

-415 QVRRELN
+415 RVRKELN
-422 DILAEPSLRDSGVKV
+422 EILAEPSLRDSGVKV

-445 QRRAERALSN
+445 QRRAEKALAG
-455 TLDGLQKDRKVALQG
+455 TLNGLQKDRQAALQG

-476 SATGEVRAIIGDRN
+476 SSSGEVRAIVGGKDY
-490 VAYKGFN
+490 AFKGFN

-509 VKPAVYL
+509 IKPAVYL

-529 PLEDKPITLESKN
+529 PLMDEPITLESKN
-542 GKPWSP
+542 GKQWSP
-548 KNYDKEF
+548 KNYDKTF

-563 GLTESLNIP
+563 GLTESLNVP

-582 NTLADTIER
+582 DAIADTLAR
-591 LGVNTPLEKVPSM
+591 LGVNTPVEKVPSL
-604 TLGAFELTPFAT
+604 TLGAFELTPFVT
-616 NQMYQTLSNDG
+616 NQMYQTLSNNG
-627 RYIPLHTVTSV
+627 RYVPLHTVTSV
-638 VTSENALLWK
+638 VTAENALLWK
-648 KAEFYSQRV
+648 KAEFYSQRT

-667 ALYKVTTE
+667 ALYKVTTD

-680 VGATFGSVN
+680 VGANFGRVN

-709 RNHVVTVWVG
+709 RNNVVTVWVG
-719 NDDNKSVNLTGAG
+719 NDDNQPVNLTGAG
-732 GALPVFVNYM
+732 GALPVFINYM

-752 RFPRGLGIAH
+752 RFPEGLGIAH
-762 FDAKTGAVVVAG
+762 FDAKSGAVVVAG

-790 PEQDCSGRPV
+790 AQQDCAGKPV
-800 DDAKDGKKKSWW
+800 QEKRKQKKKSWW

>member
-1 MLHQG
+1 MAKKQSNKASPSK
-6 RSGNVHCIN
+6 RNSKQSAANKTA
-15 LRDGKRYALTFLW
+15 GKRAWFFKLFL
-28 RFLVAKRQSSN
+28 
-39 SSTAKKT
+39 
-46 ARKSNSN
+46 
-53 TKQKN
+53 
-58 KGSWVFGAFWRLS
+58 RLC
-71 LVALVVLGAY
+71 LIGFVVLGAY

-90 KGFSG
+90 HSFSG

-100 PAQIFARPLS
+100 PAQIFARPLE
-110 LSKGEEITPSEVI
+110 LSKGEEITPQEVI

-132 KVAFANNSGEYSY
+132 KVAFANSSGEYSY
-145 QNRVLTVQRRAFQ
+145 QNRVLNVQRRAFQ

-164 PLRHLI
+164 PLRHLVI
-170 VTWEGARVSE
+170 TWSGARIGE
-180 IYDKTE
+180 IYDKSE
-186 ERPFGT
+186 DRPYGSVK
-192 IRLEPWLVT
+192 LEPWLVT
-201 RMTSGSSEDRMLVS
+201 RMTSGSHEDRMLVS
-215 LDTIPEL
+215 LDTIPDM
-222 LPKALTLVEDR
+222 LPRALTLVEDR
-233 NFYNHHGVAPLSIV
+233 NFYNHHGVAPLSII
-247 RALVA
+247 RALMA

-278 ERSLV
+278 ERSIV
-283 RKAKEAIMAV
+283 RKAKEALMAV

-313 LGQNGN
+313 LGQNGD

-340 SVPEIATLVAIIKG
+340 STPEIATLVAIIKG

-381 NEINRD
+381 NEINR
-387 EYERYVNR
+387 EQYERYINM

-415 QVRRELN
+415 RVRKELN
-422 DILAEPSLRDSGVKV
+422 EILAEPSLRDSGVKV

-445 QRRAERALSN
+445 QRRAEKALAG
-455 TLDGLQKDRKVALQG
+455 TLNGLQKDRKAALQG

-476 SATGEVRAIIGDRN
+476 SSSGEVRAIVGGKDY
-490 VAYKGFN
+490 AFKGFN

-509 VKPAVYL
+509 IKPAVYL

-529 PLEDKPITLESKN
+529 PLMDEPITLESKN
-542 GKPWSP
+542 GQQWSP
-548 KNYDKEF
+548 KNYDKTF

-563 GLTESLNIP
+563 GLTESLNVP

-582 NTLADTIER
+582 DAIADTLAR
-591 LGVNTPLEKVPSM
+591 LGVNTPVEKVPSL
-604 TLGAFELTPFAT
+604 TLGAFELTPFVT
-616 NQMYQTLSNDG
+616 NQMYQTLSNNG
-627 RYIPLHTVTSV
+627 RYVPLHTVTSV
-638 VTSENALLWK
+638 VTAENALLWK
-648 KAEFYSQRV
+648 KAEFYSQRT

-667 ALYKVTTE
+667 ALYKVTTD

-680 VGATFGSVN
+680 VGANFGRVN

-709 RNHVVTVWVG
+709 RNNVVTVWVG
-719 NDDNKSVNLTGAG
+719 NDDNQPVNLTGAG
-732 GALPVFVNYM
+732 GALPVFINYM

-752 RFPRGLGIAH
+752 RFPEGLGIAH
-762 FDAKTGAVVVAG
+762 FDAKSGAVVVAG

-790 PEQDCSGRPV
+790 AQQDCAGKPV
-800 DDAKDGKKKSWW
+800 QEKRKQKKKSWW

>member
-1 MLHQG
+1 M
-6 RSGNVHCIN
+6 
-15 LRDGKRYALTFLW
+15 KALTILR
-28 RFLVAKRQSSN
+28 RFIVAKRQS
-39 SSTAKKT
+39 KKT
-46 ARKSNSN
+46 SAASKTTSKGKSSRSASN
-53 TKQKN
+53 NEKN
-58 KGSWVFGAFWRLS
+58 GKRRWLFSAFWRLS
-71 LVALVVLGAY
+71 LVGLVVFAAY

-100 PAQIFARPLS
+100 PAQIFARPLR
-110 LSKGEEITPSEVI
+110 LSKGEEITPQEVI

-132 KVAFANNSGEYSY
+132 RVTFANDSGEFSY

-164 PLRHLI
+164 PLRHL
-170 VTWEGARVSE
+170 VVSWNGARVSE
-180 IYDKTE
+180 IYDKTQ
-186 ERPFGT
+186 EREFGSV
-192 IRLEPWLVT
+192 RLEPWLVT
-201 RMTSGSSEDRMLVS
+201 RMTSGSREDRMLVS

-233 NFYNHHGVAPLSIV
+233 NFYNHHGVAPLSII
-247 RALVA
+247 RALLA

-283 RKAKEAIMAV
+283 RKAKEAIMAG

-313 LGQNGN
+313 LGQNGD

-364 ERTKER
+364 ERAKER
-370 RDLVLRMLFDE
+370 RDLVLRVLFDE
-381 NEINRD
+381 NEIGRE
-387 EYERYVNR
+387 EYERYINM

-415 QVRRELN
+415 QVRREL
-422 DILAEPSLRDSGVKV
+422 DEILAEPSLRDSGVKV

-445 QRRAERALSN
+445 QRRAERAMSS
-455 TLDGLQKDRKVALQG
+455 TLDSLQKDRKATLQG
-470 AMVVTD
+470 AMVITD
-476 SATGEVRAIIGDRN
+476 SASGEVRAIVGDRN
-490 VAYKGFN
+490 VSYNGFN

-502 KRPIGSL
+502 RRPIGSL

-516 TALEDPTQFNLAT
+516 SALEDPTQFNLAT
-529 PLEDKPITLESKN
+529 PLEDRPITLESKN

-582 NTLADTIER
+582 DTLADTIKR
-591 LGVNTPLEKVPSM
+591 LGVKSPLDEVPSM

-638 VTSENALLWK
+638 VTAENALLWK
-648 KAEFYSQRV
+648 KAEFFSQRV

-680 VGATFGSVN
+680 IGATFGKIN

-719 NDDNKSVNLTGAG
+719 NDDNKTVNLTGAG
-732 GALPVFVNYM
+732 GALPVFINYM

-752 RFPRGLGIAH
+752 RFPKGLGIAH

-780 VPAILDVLPP
+780 VPAILDVLPT

-800 DDAKDGKKKSWW
+800 GSDKKNKKKSWW

>member
-1 MLHQG
+1 MAKKQSNKASPSK
-6 RSGNVHCIN
+6 RNSKQPAANKTA
-15 LRDGKRYALTFLW
+15 GKRAWFFKLFL
-28 RFLVAKRQSSN
+28 
-39 SSTAKKT
+39 
-46 ARKSNSN
+46 
-53 TKQKN
+53 
-58 KGSWVFGAFWRLS
+58 RLC
-71 LVALVVLGAY
+71 LIGFVVLGAY

-90 KGFSG
+90 HSFSG

-100 PAQIFARPLS
+100 PAQIFARPLE
-110 LSKGEEITPSEVI
+110 LSKGEEITPQEVI

-132 KVAFANNSGEYSY
+132 KVAFANSSGEYSY
-145 QNRVLTVQRRAFQ
+145 QNRVLNVQRRAFQ

-164 PLRHLI
+164 PLRHLVI
-170 VTWEGARVSE
+170 TWSGARIGE
-180 IYDKTE
+180 IYDKSE
-186 ERPFGT
+186 DRPYGSVK
-192 IRLEPWLVT
+192 LEPWLVT
-201 RMTSGSSEDRMLVS
+201 RMTSGSHEDRMLVS
-215 LDTIPEL
+215 LDTIPDM
-222 LPKALTLVEDR
+222 LPRALTLVEDR
-233 NFYNHHGVAPLSIV
+233 NFYNHHGVAPLSII
-247 RALVA
+247 RALMA

-278 ERSLV
+278 ERSIV
-283 RKAKEAIMAV
+283 RKAKEALMAV

-313 LGQNGN
+313 LGQNGD

-340 SVPEIATLVAIIKG
+340 STPEIATLVAIIKG

-381 NEINRD
+381 NEINR
-387 EYERYVNR
+387 EQYERYINM

-415 QVRRELN
+415 RVRKELN
-422 DILAEPSLRDSGVKV
+422 EILAEPSLRDSGVKV

-445 QRRAERALSN
+445 QRRAEKALAG
-455 TLDGLQKDRKVALQG
+455 TLNGLQKDRKAALQG

-476 SATGEVRAIIGDRN
+476 SSSGEVRAIVGGKDY
-490 VAYKGFN
+490 AFKGFN

-509 VKPAVYL
+509 IKPAVYL

-529 PLEDKPITLESKN
+529 PLMDEPITLESKN
-542 GKPWSP
+542 GQQWSP
-548 KNYDKEF
+548 KNYDKTF

-563 GLTESLNIP
+563 GLTESLNVP

-582 NTLADTIER
+582 DAIADTLAR
-591 LGVNTPLEKVPSM
+591 LGVNTPVEKVPSL
-604 TLGAFELTPFAT
+604 TLGAFELAPFVT
-616 NQMYQTLSNDG
+616 NQMYQTLSNNG
-627 RYIPLHTVTSV
+627 RYVPLHTVTSV
-638 VTSENALLWK
+638 VTAENALLWK
-648 KAEFYSQRV
+648 KAEFYSQRT

-667 ALYKVTTE
+667 ALYKVTTD

-680 VGATFGSVN
+680 VGANFGRVN

-709 RNHVVTVWVG
+709 RNNVVTVWVG
-719 NDDNKSVNLTGAG
+719 NDDNQPVNLTGAG
-732 GALPVFVNYM
+732 GALPVFINYM

-752 RFPRGLGIAH
+752 RFPEGLGIAH
-762 FDAKTGAVVVAG
+762 FDAKSGAVVVAG

-790 PEQDCSGRPV
+790 AQQDCAGKPV
-800 DDAKDGKKKSWW
+800 QEKRKQKKKSWW

>member
-1 MLHQG
+1 VAKKQSNKASPSK
-6 RSGNVHCIN
+6 RNSKQPAANKTA
-15 LRDGKRYALTFLW
+15 GKRAWFFKLFL
-28 RFLVAKRQSSN
+28 
-39 SSTAKKT
+39 
-46 ARKSNSN
+46 
-53 TKQKN
+53 
-58 KGSWVFGAFWRLS
+58 RLC
-71 LVALVVLGAY
+71 LIGFVVLGAY

-90 KGFSG
+90 HSFSG

-100 PAQIFARPLS
+100 PAQIFARPLE
-110 LSKGEEITPSEVI
+110 LSKGEEITPQEVI

-132 KVAFANNSGEYSY
+132 KVAFANSSGEYSY
-145 QNRVLTVQRRAFQ
+145 QNRVLNVQRRAFQ

-164 PLRHLI
+164 PLRHLVI
-170 VTWEGARVSE
+170 TWSGARIGE
-180 IYDKTE
+180 IYDKSE
-186 ERPFGT
+186 DRPYGSVK
-192 IRLEPWLVT
+192 LEPWLVT
-201 RMTSGSSEDRMLVS
+201 RMTSGSHEDRMLVS
-215 LDTIPEL
+215 LDTIPDM
-222 LPKALTLVEDR
+222 LPRALTLVEDR
-233 NFYNHHGVAPLSIV
+233 NFYNHHGVAPLSII
-247 RALVA
+247 RALMA

-278 ERSLV
+278 ERSIV
-283 RKAKEAIMAV
+283 RKAKEALMAV

-313 LGQNGN
+313 LGQNGD

-340 SVPEIATLVAIIKG
+340 STPEIATLVAIIKG

-381 NEINRD
+381 NEINR
-387 EYERYVNR
+387 EQYERYINM

-415 QVRRELN
+415 RVRKELN
-422 DILAEPSLRDSGVKV
+422 EILAEPSLRDSGVKV

-445 QRRAERALSN
+445 QRRAEKALAG
-455 TLDGLQKDRKVALQG
+455 TLNGLQKDRKAALQG

-476 SATGEVRAIIGDRN
+476 SSSGEVRAIVGGKDY
-490 VAYKGFN
+490 AFKGFN

-509 VKPAVYL
+509 IKPAVYL

-529 PLEDKPITLESKN
+529 PLMDEPITLESKN
-542 GKPWSP
+542 GQQWSP
-548 KNYDKEF
+548 KNYDKTF

-563 GLTESLNIP
+563 GLTESLNVP

-582 NTLADTIER
+582 DAIADTLAR
-591 LGVNTPLEKVPSM
+591 LGVNTPVEKVPSL
-604 TLGAFELTPFAT
+604 TLGAFELAPFVT
-616 NQMYQTLSNDG
+616 NQMYQTLSNNG
-627 RYIPLHTVTSV
+627 RYVPLHTVTSV
-638 VTSENALLWK
+638 VTAENALLWK
-648 KAEFYSQRV
+648 KAEFYSQRT

-667 ALYKVTTE
+667 ALYKVTTD

-680 VGATFGSVN
+680 VGANFGRVN

-709 RNHVVTVWVG
+709 RNNVVTVWVG
-719 NDDNKSVNLTGAG
+719 NDDNQPVNLTGAG
-732 GALPVFVNYM
+732 GALPVFINYM

-752 RFPRGLGIAH
+752 RFPEGLGIAH
-762 FDAKTGAVVVAG
+762 FDAKSGAVVVAG

-790 PEQDCSGRPV
+790 AQQDCAGKPV
-800 DDAKDGKKKSWW
+800 QEKRKQKKKSWW

>member
-1 MLHQG
+1 VAKKQSNKASPSK
-6 RSGNVHCIN
+6 RNSKQSAANKTA
-15 LRDGKRYALTFLW
+15 GKRAWFFKLFL
-28 RFLVAKRQSSN
+28 
-39 SSTAKKT
+39 
-46 ARKSNSN
+46 
-53 TKQKN
+53 
-58 KGSWVFGAFWRLS
+58 RLC
-71 LVALVVLGAY
+71 LIGFVVLGAY

-90 KGFSG
+90 HSFSG

-100 PAQIFARPLS
+100 PAQIFARPLE
-110 LSKGEEITPSEVI
+110 LSKGEEITPQEVI

-132 KVAFANNSGEYSY
+132 KVAFANSSGEYSY
-145 QNRVLTVQRRAFQ
+145 QNRVLNVQRRAFQ

-164 PLRHLI
+164 PLRHLVI
-170 VTWEGARVSE
+170 TWSGARIGE
-180 IYDKTE
+180 IYDKSE
-186 ERPFGT
+186 DRPYGSVK
-192 IRLEPWLVT
+192 LEPWLVT
-201 RMTSGSSEDRMLVS
+201 RMTSGSHEDRMLVS
-215 LDTIPEL
+215 LDTIPDM
-222 LPKALTLVEDR
+222 LPRALTLVEDR
-233 NFYNHHGVAPLSIV
+233 NFYNHHGVAPLSII
-247 RALVA
+247 RALMA

-278 ERSLV
+278 ERSIV
-283 RKAKEAIMAV
+283 RKAKEALMAV

-313 LGQNGN
+313 LGQNGD

-340 SVPEIATLVAIIKG
+340 STPEIATLVAIIKG

-381 NEINRD
+381 NEINR
-387 EYERYVNR
+387 EQYERYINM

-415 QVRRELN
+415 RVRKELN
-422 DILAEPSLRDSGVKV
+422 EILAEPSLRDSGVKV

-445 QRRAERALSN
+445 QRRAEKALAG
-455 TLDGLQKDRKVALQG
+455 TLNGLQKDRKATLQG

-476 SATGEVRAIIGDRN
+476 SSSGEVRAIVGGKDY
-490 VAYKGFN
+490 AFKGFN

-509 VKPAVYL
+509 IKPAVYL

-529 PLEDKPITLESKN
+529 PLMDEPITLESKN
-542 GKPWSP
+542 GQQWSP
-548 KNYDKEF
+548 KNYDKTF

-563 GLTESLNIP
+563 GLTESLNVP

-582 NTLADTIER
+582 DAIADTLAR
-591 LGVNTPLEKVPSM
+591 LGVNTPVEKVPSL
-604 TLGAFELTPFAT
+604 TLGAFELTPFVT
-616 NQMYQTLSNDG
+616 NQMYQTLSNNG
-627 RYIPLHTVTSV
+627 RYVPLHTVTSV
-638 VTSENALLWK
+638 VTAENALLWK
-648 KAEFYSQRV
+648 KAEFYSQRT

-667 ALYKVTTE
+667 ALYKVTTD

-680 VGATFGSVN
+680 VGANFGRVN

-709 RNHVVTVWVG
+709 RNNVVTVWVG
-719 NDDNKSVNLTGAG
+719 NDDNQPVNLTGAG
-732 GALPVFVNYM
+732 GALPVFINYM

-752 RFPRGLGIAH
+752 RFPEGLGIAH
-762 FDAKTGAVVVAG
+762 FDAKSGAVVVAG

-790 PEQDCSGRPV
+790 AQQDCAGKPV
-800 DDAKDGKKKSWW
+800 QEKRKQKKKSWW